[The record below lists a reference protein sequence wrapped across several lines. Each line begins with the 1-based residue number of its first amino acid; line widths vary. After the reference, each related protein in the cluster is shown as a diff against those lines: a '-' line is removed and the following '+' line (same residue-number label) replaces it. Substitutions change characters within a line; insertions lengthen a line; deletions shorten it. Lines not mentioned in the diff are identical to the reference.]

1 MKRLTALF
9 SQPLFWGILAL
20 AVLLA
25 LLAPWVYPGEAAA
38 LMAQLLGAWDT
49 AADPSAHPLVALL
62 FGALGRMLPAGWAV
76 AGFNVATAIAGALC
90 VWLLARLSAGYF
102 RLMTDEPR
110 SRPYAER
117 AAGWAAALAGLV
129 LLLSPE
135 FLRAATHFQ
144 WQTIDLLLVLCATL
158 LLLRTAET
166 GSTRRLTC
174 AAFAWGLVAPEA
186 PFTVALAPFAL
197 AALGWGWICARDR
210 FRWKPLLTHLAVP
223 ALVGAL
229 LTTAAA
235 VALSLGGNGEG
246 TVRAATSLFI
256 RRQVLGILEAFQG
269 PWILMG
275 FFGVVPFVLA
285 LFAGR
290 EICANRRTPATLG
303 TYLSAA
309 VLVCVALSPL
319 PAAPRLLAQRWQEAW
334 PVAITAMTAFAA
346 AFVGGAGTLLLR
358 VRQPAEGARD
368 WAGVRRAGGLLA
380 CLATGLVTL
389 LTLACGGWASIRA
402 MAADRAAADLPRAYA
417 DRVLEASQGR
427 ETWLLG
433 DGVADPYLAL
443 RIAQRGLPV
452 TLLSLTQEDS
462 PAAVERLRAALAA
475 SPHFAAQ
482 PTLRDTLDRSL
493 DIKVF
498 AFLQDWLR
506 ADDAAMGMF
515 VTLSLPDLWYVG
527 DRLPLPEGVWY
538 RGAKD
543 RAAQHAALAKAG
555 PETLDNAFP
564 PMPSEAAGQ
573 SVRNFATYVRR
584 QCGFVANN
592 TAFYLADAGRKEE
605 AYALFLK
612 TYEYDPE
619 NVSALFNLF
628 ELMNAGLHPERRD
641 WCEREINA
649 LTKRLAGRR
658 YRLWALARTY
668 GYIRSPQ
675 LISALAGAWAMSGQ
689 TGAALSGLDLAW
701 EMLDDGQRTALQGA
715 VAALYGATPG
725 RRGEAIRR
733 TKELLSRS
741 TDPKRSLAYLR
752 ELVRM
757 TILEGNL
764 AEAKALLEQ
773 AEGLGGR
780 GAAELGYERAL
791 YHASAGEPAKARIA
805 LQTYL
810 DAHPKSPEANAMLAT
825 LQLQA
830 GELEELKAVTL
841 PKLLAAA
848 GTEDD
853 YFYRIITAQ
862 LAERDGD
869 LEKARASYLRAL
881 ALRPEVHALRST
893 VLALDIRMDDKP
905 AAARHAR
912 QFLYQDRT
920 LPLANYVMG
929 ALALGEGDLRRAN
942 EYLTLATAPEA
953 DPPIPE
959 AFNDLAETQRRLGR
973 WAAALSAAQ
982 RASELAPKL
991 PVAHETAA
999 AALLGLGRF
1008 AEAHAELDKAEALDA
1023 KARPGQP
1030 TDPRILITRARLHAK
1045 EGHPDLARA
1054 ALSKAEAGY
1063 ATLDKGA
1070 KAEFDATAEEVG
1082 FRR

>member
-1 MKRLTALF
+1 MKRLLALPA
-9 SQPLFWGILAL
+9 QPLFWG
-20 AVLLA
+20 LLA
-25 LLAPWVYPGEAAA
+25 LIAALALLTPWAYPGEATA
-38 LMAQLLGAWDT
+38 LMARLLGAWD

-62 FGALGRMLPAGWAV
+62 FGALGRVLPAAWAV
-76 AGFNVATAIAGALC
+76 TGFNVATALAGALC
-90 VWLLARLSAGYF
+90 VWLLGRLAAGYF
-102 RLMTDEPR
+102 LLMTDEPR
-110 SRPYAER
+110 SRPFVGR
-117 AAGWAAALAGLV
+117 AAGWAAALSGLA
-129 LLLSPE
+129 LLLSPD

-144 WQTIDLLLVLCATL
+144 WQTVDLLLMLCASL

-166 GSTRRLTC
+166 GSTRRLSC

-186 PFTVALAPFAL
+186 PLTVAVAPLAL
-197 AALGWGWICARDR
+197 AALAWGWVCARDR
-210 FRWKPLLTHLAVP
+210 FRWRPLLTHLAVP

-229 LTTAAA
+229 LATSAA
-235 VALSLGGNGEG
+235 VALSLAGDGELS
-246 TVRAATSLFI
+246 VRAAASLFL
-256 RRQVLGILEAFQG
+256 RRQTLGILEAFRG
-269 PWILMG
+269 PWLLMG
-275 FFGVVPFVLA
+275 LFGVVPFALA

-290 EICANRRTPATLG
+290 EICANRRTPAVLG
-303 TYLSAA
+303 TYLTAA
-309 VLVCVALSPL
+309 ALVCVALSPL
-319 PAAPRLLAQRWQEAW
+319 PAAPRLLAGRWADAW
-334 PVAITAMTAFAA
+334 PVALAAMTAFAA
-346 AFVGGAGTLLLR
+346 GFVGGAGALLR
-358 VRQPAEGARD
+358 MVGLPAEGARD
-368 WAGVRRAGGLLA
+368 WAGLRRLGGMLA
-380 CLATGLVTL
+380 CMAMGAVTL
-389 LTLACGGWASIRA
+389 AALLCGGWATVRA
-402 MAADRAAADLPRAYA
+402 MAAERVAADLPRVYA
-417 DRVLEASQGR
+417 DRVLDAARGR

-433 DGVADPYLAL
+433 DGVAEPYLAL
-443 RIAQRGLPV
+443 RIAGRGLPV
-452 TLLSLTQEDS
+452 TLLSLTQEDN
-462 PAAVERLRAALAA
+462 PKALARVRAALAA
-475 SPHFAAQ
+475 SPHFAAN
-482 PTLRDTLDRSL
+482 PALREALGRSL
-493 DIKVF
+493 DLRLF

-506 ADDAAMGMF
+506 ADDAAPGMF

-527 DRLPLPEGVWY
+527 DRLPLPEGLWY

-555 PETLDNAFP
+555 PGVLDAAFP
-564 PMPSEAAGQ
+564 GIPSEAAGAG
-573 SVRNFATYVRR
+573 VRDFARYVRR

-605 AYALFLK
+605 AYDLFLK
-612 TYEYDPE
+612 IYAYDPE

-628 ELMNAGLHPERRD
+628 ELVNAGLHPERRD
-641 WCEREINA
+641 WCEREIAA

-715 VAALYGATPG
+715 MAALYGATPG

-733 TKELLSRS
+733 TKELLGRS

-757 TILEGNL
+757 TILEGDL
-764 AEAKALLEQ
+764 AEAKALLER
-773 AEGLGGR
+773 AEVLGGK
-780 GAAELGYERAL
+780 GAADMGYERAL

-805 LQTYL
+805 LQAYL
-810 DAHPKSPEANAMLAT
+810 DRHPKSPEATAMLAT

-830 GELEELKAVTL
+830 GELEELRAVTL
-841 PKLLAAA
+841 PKLLTAA

-853 YFYRIITAQ
+853 YFYRIVTAQ

-869 LEKARASYLRAL
+869 LTKARAAYLRAL
-881 ALRPEVHALRST
+881 ALRPEVHALRTT
-893 VLALDIRMDDKP
+893 VLALDIRMDDKS

-942 EYLTLATAPEA
+942 DYLTLATAPEA
-953 DPPIPE
+953 NPPIPE

-999 AALLGLGRF
+999 AALLGLGRL

-1023 KARPGQP
+1023 EARPGRP
-1030 TDPRILITRARLHAK
+1030 VDPRILITRARVHAQ

-1054 ALSKAEAGY
+1054 ALAKAKAGY
-1063 ATLDKGA
+1063 DTLDKGA
-1070 KAEFDATAEEVG
+1070 KAEFDATADAVG
-1082 FRR
+1082 LRR